1 MLENSAG
8 LMVGDDSVSSP
19 AVLQQSQGGSQLDFR
34 IAPEVVTFA
43 TGLLTSAPV

>member
-19 AVLQQSQGGSQLDFR
+19 AVSPQSPGWSHLDPR
-34 IAPEVVTFA
+34 MAPEVVTFA
-43 TGLLTSAPV
+43 TALL